1 MFDIITRKEYWDW
14 LDELAPQS
22 RYRGFLRR
30 VRRSL
35 ALQRYHLGVGREYAL
50 KTVQDTYIY
59 HLLRNEKGKKI
70 IEAGGGNSRILRL
83 LRNTNE
89 CWLVDRFEGM
99 GNGPRRKPFLPKV
112 RIVQDYLGEFN
123 KLLPDGYFDYVF
135 SISVA
140 EHIPLDYLD
149 NFFRDCARLLKP
161 GGRMVHAIDTYV
173 YDPTDRQTL
182 VMDEFAQ
189 RIRKYL
195 EFADRPDLGIHLI
208 EPAKINADFIFSCR
222 YASLPDN
229 IMYRWQQNRPSVKR
243 EIGQLVSIKAEW
255 IKE

>member
-1 MFDIITRKEYWDW
+1 MFEIITRKKYWDW

-22 RYRGFLRR
+22 RYRGLLRR
-30 VRRSL
+30 TRRNL
-35 ALQRYHLGVGREYAL
+35 VLQRYRLGIGEYDM

-59 HLLRNEKGKKI
+59 HLLRYEKGKKI
-70 IEAGGGNSRILRL
+70 VEAGGGNSRVLRL

-99 GNGPRRKPFLPKV
+99 GKGPRRKPFLPKV
-112 RIVQDYLGEFN
+112 RIVQDYPGEFN
-123 KLLPDGYFDYVF
+123 PQLPDGYFDFVF

-161 GGRMVHAIDTYV
+161 GGRMIHAIDTYV
-173 YDPTDRQTL
+173 YDQADRQTYSL
-182 VMDEFAQ
+182 EEMAQ
-189 RIRKYL
+189 GTRKYL
-195 EFADRPDLGIHLI
+195 EFADRPDLGIHLV
-208 EPAKINADFIFSCR
+208 EQAKINADFVFSCR

-229 IMYRWQQNRPSVKR
+229 MLYKWQQNQSTIKH

-255 IKE
+255 IKV

>member
-1 MFDIITRKEYWDW
+1 MFEIITRKEYWDW

-22 RYRGFLRR
+22 RYRGLLRR
-30 VRRSL
+30 TRRNL
-35 ALQRYHLGVGREYAL
+35 VLQRYRLGIGEYDM
-50 KTVQDTYIY
+50 KTVQDTYMY

-70 IEAGGGNSRILRL
+70 VEAGGGNSRVLRL

-99 GNGPRRKPFLPKV
+99 GKGPRRKPFLPKV

-123 KLLPDGYFDYVF
+123 PQLPDGYFDFVF

-161 GGRMVHAIDTYV
+161 GGRMIHAIDTYV
-173 YDPTDRQTL
+173 YDQADRQTYSL
-182 VMDEFAQ
+182 EEMAQ
-189 RIRKYL
+189 RTRKYL
-195 EFADRPDLGIHLI
+195 EYADRPDLGIHLV
-208 EPAKINADFIFSCR
+208 EQAKVNADFVFSCR

-229 IMYRWQQNRPSVKR
+229 MLYKWQQNQSTIKH
-243 EIGQLVSIKAEW
+243 EIGQLVCIKAEW
-255 IKE
+255 IKV